1 MQPINHYNYNS
12 KFESVEKQ
20 KKMSWKQMIVKFFA
34 LIIVLSW
41 FWVIYYG
48 ALHGLAF
55 LSDTH
60 WKMDSPKGSPSDT
73 AIHAAYN
80 LFPHKVTE
88 NQFTSLIIISSE
100 TENVIQD
107 ENVRN
112 FTYQL
117 QDAAVDCG
125 DNQKEKMI
133 DACFIRGSESYFN
146 LRNDLERKLMKYKF
160 VAKNEKATL
169 IYFFTN
175 DHNMGNTY
183 QYAMFDNLQ
192 NNYIDKF
199 VAKHPN
205 YKVEQTYEQLIL
217 RDGQTQVIGDFEHAD
232 IMTLPI
238 ACLVL
243 FAVVGTPAI
252 LTLFTLSAS
261 ALTGFLIMIPM
272 ADAPKDKRVNF
283 PSFSPS
289 IFVCMLL
296 AMALDYALFL
306 FVRYR
311 EALDEELWKKT
322 NENVVDNLNDIETN
336 NSNSNNDNN
345 ITTDM
350 NMIAVYKVLSTSGK
364 VVFLSAFILAASF
377 FGLSF
382 VNVPMVSSIGI
393 GGAVVVL
400 STMVVNLTLVPSILL
415 LVGQYLYCRNCCC
428 NKKSKG
434 NNNSR
439 TEEIDN
445 MKAFDYEALD
455 TTAASK
461 RNTKNNKCT
470 CHYICTNHTK
480 VLQGFYYRI
489 GKFVEKRKFV
499 VAFIIFGI
507 TAAFIPI
514 LLRINI
520 STDQLLITPRNAPSL
535 KAFLTMEKYELAKGL
550 ISPINVIVVPPTKQK
565 DQTLLTYPCAD
576 DDVDFKIEA
585 DNHYIGDYI
594 KSCSDA
600 LTLMP
605 DFCKT
610 KKKLEHVDVHK
621 IAVHFCQKTCP
632 EYCPSDRYR
641 ILEEEVFDKIALF
654 KKELRK
660 MYKESSPNNYKK
672 GIAFFEDIT
681 SLSNG
686 TTIHPST
693 AISILNK
700 ENSKLAETVLGN
712 PTIDS
717 LYVEKFKNL
726 ASYDRNAVY
735 LKVYPNEY
743 SFNEDA
749 IQLMLNI
756 RKLSNYTEFKDY
768 KFYVASQPAQVY
780 DLTTQVYQQ
789 CPPIVVGIIVV
800 VVFVLSGLAFRSLI
814 LSFRLLITISVTII
828 WVGTFTILIFDAI
841 GFGIYWL
848 VPVCCVPIVTGLTLD
863 YDTFLISRI
872 YEFRIEGYSSR
883 NAILKGLKVS
893 GSSITY
899 AGLIM
904 ATAFSALIF
913 TPEYVLNEFGAVL
926 VLSSLLDTV
935 VVHGFLVPSLMF
947 IGGDEWLWWPNK
959 MPEVTKEDDN

>member
-1 MQPINHYNYNS
+1 
-12 KFESVEKQ
+12 
-20 KKMSWKQMIVKFFA
+20 
-34 LIIVLSW
+34 
-41 FWVIYYG
+41 
-48 ALHGLAF
+48 
-55 LSDTH
+55 
-60 WKMDSPKGSPSDT
+60 
-73 AIHAAYN
+73 
-80 LFPHKVTE
+80 
-88 NQFTSLIIISSE
+88 
-100 TENVIQD
+100 
-107 ENVRN
+107 
-112 FTYQL
+112 
-117 QDAAVDCG
+117 
-125 DNQKEKMI
+125 
-133 DACFIRGSESYFN
+133 
-146 LRNDLERKLMKYKF
+146 
-160 VAKNEKATL
+160 
-169 IYFFTN
+169 
-175 DHNMGNTY
+175 
-183 QYAMFDNLQ
+183 
-192 NNYIDKF
+192 
-199 VAKHPN
+199 
-205 YKVEQTYEQLIL
+205 
-217 RDGQTQVIGDFEHAD
+217 
-232 IMTLPI
+232 
-238 ACLVL
+238 
-243 FAVVGTPAI
+243 
-252 LTLFTLSAS
+252 
-261 ALTGFLIMIPM
+261 MIPM

-311 EALDEELWKKT
+311 EALDEELWKKM

-415 LVGQYLYCRNCCC
+415 LVGQYLYCGNCCC

-550 ISPINVIVVPPTKQK
+550 FTNKCNCCTANETERSN
-565 DQTLLTYPCAD
+565 LLTYPYD

-605 DFCKT
+605 DFVKQE
-610 KKKLEHVDVHK
+610 KLEHVDVHK
-621 IAVHFCQKTCP
+621 IAVHF
-632 EYCPSDRYR
+632 
-641 ILEEEVFDKIALF
+641 V
-654 KKELRK
+654 KKH
-660 MYKESSPNNYKK
+660 Y
-672 GIAFFEDIT
+672 
-681 SLSNG
+681 
-686 TTIHPST
+686 
-693 AISILNK
+693 
-700 ENSKLAETVLGN
+700 
-712 PTIDS
+712 
-717 LYVEKFKNL
+717 
-726 ASYDRNAVY
+726 
-735 LKVYPNEY
+735 
-743 SFNEDA
+743 
-749 IQLMLNI
+749 LNI
-756 RKLSNYTEFKDY
+756 VHQIDIEF
-768 KFYVASQPAQVY
+768 
-780 DLTTQVYQQ
+780 
-789 CPPIVVGIIVV
+789 
-800 VVFVLSGLAFRSLI
+800 
-814 LSFRLLITISVTII
+814 
-828 WVGTFTILIFDAI
+828 
-841 GFGIYWL
+841 
-848 VPVCCVPIVTGLTLD
+848 
-863 YDTFLISRI
+863 
-872 YEFRIEGYSSR
+872 
-883 NAILKGLKVS
+883 
-893 GSSITY
+893 
-899 AGLIM
+899 
-904 ATAFSALIF
+904 
-913 TPEYVLNEFGAVL
+913 
-926 VLSSLLDTV
+926 
-935 VVHGFLVPSLMF
+935 
-947 IGGDEWLWWPNK
+947 
-959 MPEVTKEDDN
+959 